1 MKITNAKLVANTRI
15 MSNVC
20 NSLLFNMLVLIDF
33 FSFLFLSFFG
43 GKIIEISIEY
53 ACFDVAI
60 ACE

>member
-1 MKITNAKLVANTRI
+1 MLVANTRI

-20 NSLLFNMLVLIDF
+20 NSLLFNMLVLKDF

-43 GKIIEISIEY
+43 GKSIEISIEY